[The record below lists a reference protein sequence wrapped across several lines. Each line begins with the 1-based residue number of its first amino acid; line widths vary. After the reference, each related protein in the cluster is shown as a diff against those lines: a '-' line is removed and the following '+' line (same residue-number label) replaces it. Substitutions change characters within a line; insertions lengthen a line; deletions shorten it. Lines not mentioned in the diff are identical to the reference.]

1 MAENQPPPNG
11 RNAAVSSSETS
22 GDRQTSIL
30 AALNGKRSRKVG
42 RKEDVVK
49 ELEASLDLER
59 LKTKSALKDLA
70 DLGTK
75 LNKLGELSNKRGL
88 KVSELQ
94 LELKADRKSAVADLL
109 AEKKLL
115 WPISILRKKFTRKN
129 SRLRSRA
136 YLRG

>member
-11 RNAAVSSSETS
+11 RNAAISSAETS

-30 AALNGKRSRKVG
+30 AVLNGKCPRKVG
-42 RKEDVVK
+42 QKEDVVK
-49 ELEASLDLER
+49 ELEATLDLER

-75 LNKLGELSNKRGL
+75 LIKLGELSDKCGL

-94 LELKADRKSAVADLL
+94 LELKADRKSVVADLL
-109 AEKKLL
+109 VEKKLL

-136 YLRG
+136 YLQG